1 MARTG
6 MSAGGEFLAGC
17 RDEAPLLLG
26 VAPFGMIYG
35 IAALSA
41 GVPAW
46 LAQLASAVVF
56 AGAAQLVIVQ
66 MLAAGAGALPIA
78 LTSGLLNLRH
88 VLYSASM
95 AEYVRHLP
103 RRWRLLLAYLLTDE
117 AYAVAVLR
125 YQRHE
130 PAAVDAP
137 DLRHWYFFGAGFT
150 LWAGWQLSTAA
161 GLLFGVLQL
170 VSNFGFYLLA
180 QLGKGAW
187 GAVMVPAFDWGFV
200 SLDAPAALDLLLLT
214 VIAGENISGGMGTV
228 AFVALLMGLCNQRFT
243 ATHYAMLSAFAAVGR
258 IYVSPLSGVLSQSI
272 GWPAFFIFSIIVA
285 VPGVVMVWWLRDAL
299 GRLGRPQT
307 DGAVDD

>member
-1 MARTG
+1 
-6 MSAGGEFLAGC
+6 MSAGREFLAGC

-161 GLLFGVLQL
+161 GLLFGATIPAEWELDFAVPLT
-170 VSNFGFYLLA
+170 FIALLTLPLRERA
-180 QLGKGAW
+180 GQA
-187 GAVMVPAFDWGFV
+187 
-200 SLDAPAALDLLLLT
+200 AAL
-214 VIAGENISGGMGTV
+214 VAGLG
-228 AFVALLMGLCNQRFT
+228 AL
-243 ATHYAMLSAFAAVGR
+243 AFAALPYKLGLVAAILLG
-258 IYVSPLSGVLSQSI
+258 LLAGV
-272 GWPAFFIFSIIVA
+272 WT
-285 VPGVVMVWWLRDAL
+285 LR
-299 GRLGRPQT
+299 RLERAG
-307 DGAVDD
+307 

>member
-6 MSAGGEFLAGC
+6 TSAGGEFLAGC

-35 IAALSA
+35 IAALAA

-66 MLAAGAGALPIA
+66 MLAAGAGFVPIA

-103 RRWRLLLAYLLTDE
+103 RRWRLLLAYVLTDE

-125 YQRHE
+125 YQRRE
-130 PAAVDAP
+130 PAPPAP
-137 DLRHWYFFGAGFT
+137 DGGSGRGGSRDTPAHEDLRHWYFLGAGFT

-161 GLLFGVLQL
+161 GLLFGATIPAEWELDFAVPLT
-170 VSNFGFYLLA
+170 FIALLTLLLRERA
-180 QLGKGAW
+180 GQA
-187 GAVMVPAFDWGFV
+187 
-200 SLDAPAALDLLLLT
+200 AAL
-214 VIAGENISGGMGTV
+214 VAGLG
-228 AFVALLMGLCNQRFT
+228 AL
-243 ATHYAMLSAFAAVGR
+243 AFAALPYKLGLVAA
-258 IYVSPLSGVLSQSI
+258 IVL
-272 GWPAFFIFSIIVA
+272 GLLAGAWTV
-285 VPGVVMVWWLRDAL
+285 R
-299 GRLGRPQT
+299 RLER
-307 DGAVDD
+307 AR

>member
-6 MSAGGEFLAGC
+6 TSAGAEFLAGC

-35 IAALSA
+35 IAALAA

-66 MLAAGAGALPIA
+66 MLAASAGFLPIA

-88 VLYSASM
+88 VLYGASM

-103 RRWRLLLAYLLTDE
+103 RRWRLLLAYVLTDE

-125 YQRHE
+125 YQRRE
-130 PAAVDAP
+130 VPEAGAP
-137 DLRHWYFFGAGFT
+137 DLRHWYFLGAGFT

-161 GLLFGVLQL
+161 GLLFGATIPAEWELDFAVPLT
-170 VSNFGFYLLA
+170 FIALLTLLLRERA
-180 QLGKGAW
+180 GQA
-187 GAVMVPAFDWGFV
+187 
-200 SLDAPAALDLLLLT
+200 AAL
-214 VIAGENISGGMGTV
+214 V
-228 AFVALLMGLCNQRFT
+228 AALGAL
-243 ATHYAMLSAFAAVGR
+243 AFAALPYKLGLVAA
-258 IYVSPLSGVLSQSI
+258 IVL
-272 GWPAFFIFSIIVA
+272 GLAAGAWTV
-285 VPGVVMVWWLRDAL
+285 R
-299 GRLGRPQT
+299 RLER
-307 DGAVDD
+307 AR

>member
-6 MSAGGEFLAGC
+6 TSAGAEFLAGC

-35 IAALSA
+35 IAALAA

-66 MLAAGAGALPIA
+66 MLAAGAGFVPIA
-78 LTSGLLNLRH
+78 LTAGLLNLRH

-103 RRWRLLLAYLLTDE
+103 RRWRLLLAYVLTDE

-125 YQRHE
+125 YQRRE
-130 PAAVDAP
+130 DNERAAQ
-137 DLRHWYFFGAGFT
+137 DLRHWYFLGAGFT

-161 GLLFGVLQL
+161 GLLFGATIPAEWELDFAVPLT
-170 VSNFGFYLLA
+170 FIALLTLLLRERA
-180 QLGKGAW
+180 GQA
-187 GAVMVPAFDWGFV
+187 
-200 SLDAPAALDLLLLT
+200 AAL
-214 VIAGENISGGMGTV
+214 V
-228 AFVALLMGLCNQRFT
+228 AALGAL
-243 ATHYAMLSAFAAVGR
+243 AFAALPYKLGLVAA
-258 IYVSPLSGVLSQSI
+258 IVL
-272 GWPAFFIFSIIVA
+272 GLAAGAWTV
-285 VPGVVMVWWLRDAL
+285 R
-299 GRLGRPQT
+299 RLER
-307 DGAVDD
+307 AR

>member
-1 MARTG
+1 MAATCATAR
-6 MSAGGEFLAGC
+6 GEFLAGC

-35 IAALSA
+35 IAALAA

-66 MLAAGAGALPIA
+66 MLAAGAGFVPIA

-103 RRWRLLLAYLLTDE
+103 RRWRLVLAYVLTDE

-125 YQRHE
+125 YQRRE
-130 PAAVDAP
+130 APAAEAP
-137 DLRHWYFFGAGFT
+137 DLRHWYFLGAGFT

-161 GLLFGVLQL
+161 GLLFGATIPAEWELDFAVPLT
-170 VSNFGFYLLA
+170 FIALLTLLLRERA
-180 QLGKGAW
+180 GQA
-187 GAVMVPAFDWGFV
+187 
-200 SLDAPAALDLLLLT
+200 AAL
-214 VIAGENISGGMGTV
+214 V
-228 AFVALLMGLCNQRFT
+228 AALGAL
-243 ATHYAMLSAFAAVGR
+243 AFAALPYKLGLVAA
-258 IYVSPLSGVLSQSI
+258 IVL
-272 GWPAFFIFSIIVA
+272 GLAAGAWTV
-285 VPGVVMVWWLRDAL
+285 R
-299 GRLGRPQT
+299 RLER
-307 DGAVDD
+307 AR